1 MTRAQEA
8 AIARVCAHECL
19 QRELVEALEVF
30 VKQWNA
36 CGPNSNFGLYFA
48 DVRDVAVAALA
59 KARREQQ

>member
-1 MTRAQEA
+1 MTSEQCAIRQAAQQNLT
-8 AIARVCAHECL
+8 H
-19 QRELVEALEVF
+19 ELVEALEVF

-59 KARREQQ
+59 KARGEQQ